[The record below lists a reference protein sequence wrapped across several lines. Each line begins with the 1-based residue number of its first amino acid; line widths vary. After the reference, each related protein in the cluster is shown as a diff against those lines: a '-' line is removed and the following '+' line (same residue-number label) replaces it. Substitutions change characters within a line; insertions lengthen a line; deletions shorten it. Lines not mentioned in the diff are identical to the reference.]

1 MIGNIV
7 TVVLL
12 AIMGALLA
20 MVVLYGM
27 AWA

>member
-12 AIMGALLA
+12 AIMGALMA
-20 MVVLYGM
+20 MVVIYGM
-27 AWA
+27 ARA